1 MMENVQLA
9 ASASRHALTLLS
21 KSTGQEKR
29 GTRLSG
35 KTYIKGNEAIAQAA
49 IRAGC
54 EAFFGYPITPSSE
67 IPETLAKEYPANLSV
82 FLQAESE
89 LAAINMVYGAACTG
103 SRAMTASS
111 SPGMSLKLEGIS
123 YIAGAELPAVIVNV
137 NRAGPGLGNIGPEQS
152 DYFQATKG
160 GGHGGYRM
168 IVLAPNSVQEMA
180 TLTMDAFEL
189 AERYKNPVLI
199 LTDAYLGQMKEDVV
213 FPEREIAKTDNSS
226 WAITGAKQREA
237 HVISSIHLDFTE
249 MEKHVAHLIEKYKT
263 MEEEQVRFEEYRTDD
278 AELIGVAYGI
288 VSRILKDTVDRARR
302 RGMKVGMIRPI
313 TLWPF
318 PHKTIG
324 ALAGRAKAFLT
335 VELNTGQMVEDV
347 RLAVNGQVPVH
358 FHGRYGGNLPS
369 GTEILEEMGRIMG
382 EKT

>member
-1 MMENVQLA
+1 M
-9 ASASRHALTLLS
+9 
-21 KSTGQEKR
+21 
-29 GTRLSG
+29 SG

-67 IPETLAKEYPANLSV
+67 IPETLAKEYPSKLKV

-89 LAAINMVYGAACTG
+89 VAAINMVYGAACAG
-103 SRAMTASS
+103 SRVMTASS
-111 SPGMSLKLEGIS
+111 SPGISLKQEGIS
-123 YIAGAELPAVIVNV
+123 YLAGTELPCVIVNV

-152 DYFQATKG
+152 DYFQATRG

-189 AERYKNPVLI
+189 AERYRNPVLI

-213 FPEREIAKTDNSS
+213 FPERETVKIDNSS
-226 WAITGAKQREA
+226 WAVTGAKGRA
-237 HVISSIHLDFTE
+237 PHVVSSIHLDFAE
-249 MEKHVAHLIEKYKT
+249 MEDHVTHLLQKYKM
-263 MEEEQVRFEEYRTDD
+263 MEEEEVRFEEYKTDD

-288 VSRILKDTVDRARR
+288 VSRILKGTVDRARA
-302 RGMKVGMIRPI
+302 RGMEVGMIRPI

-318 PHKTIG
+318 PSNRISE
-324 ALAGRAKAFLT
+324 LAQNAKAFLA

-347 RLAVNGQVPVH
+347 RLAVNGRRPVH
-358 FHGRYGGNLPS
+358 FHGRYGGKLPTA
-369 GTEILEEMGRIMG
+369 TELLDKMTTIIGDER
-382 EKT
+382 

>member
-1 MMENVQLA
+1 M
-9 ASASRHALTLLS
+9 SS
-21 KSTGQEKR
+21 
-29 GTRLSG
+29 

-67 IPETLAKEYPANLSV
+67 IPETLAKEYPARLRV

-103 SRAMTASS
+103 SRVMTASS
-111 SPGMSLKLEGIS
+111 SPGMSLKQEGIS
-123 YIAGAELPAVIVNV
+123 YLAGAELPAVIVNV

-152 DYFQATKG
+152 DYFQATRG

-168 IVLAPNSVQEMA
+168 IVLAPNSVQDMA

-189 AERYKNPVLI
+189 AERYRNPVLI

-213 FPEREIAKTDNSS
+213 FPRREIVKTDNSS
-226 WAITGAKQREA
+226 WAITGAMEREA
-237 HVISSIHLDFTE
+237 HVITSIHLDFTE
-249 MEKHVAHLIEKYKT
+249 MERHVAQLIQKYKK

-318 PHKTIG
+318 PYKRIG
-324 ALAGRAKAFLT
+324 ELAEQAKAFLT
-335 VELNTGQMVEDV
+335 VELNTGQMVDDV
-347 RLAVNGQVPVH
+347 RLAVNGRVPVY

-369 GTEILEEMGRIMG
+369 ATEVLEKMVTIIG
-382 EKT
+382 EER

>member
-1 MMENVQLA
+1 
-9 ASASRHALTLLS
+9 
-21 KSTGQEKR
+21 
-29 GTRLSG
+29 LSG
-35 KTYIKGNEAIAQAA
+35 KTYIKGNEAVAHAA

-67 IPETLAKEYPANLSV
+67 IPETLAKEYPANLRV

-103 SRAMTASS
+103 SRVMTASS
-111 SPGMSLKLEGIS
+111 SPS
-123 YIAGAELPAVIVNV
+123 YLAGAELPAVIVNV

-152 DYFQATKG
+152 DYFQATRG

-189 AERYKNPVLI
+189 AERYRNPVLI

-213 FPEREIAKTDNSS
+213 FPQREIVKTDNSS
-226 WAITGAKQREA
+226 WAIVGAKDRDT
-237 HVISSIHLDFTE
+237 HVITSIHLDFAE
-249 MEKHVAHLIEKYKT
+249 MERHVTHLIEKYEK
-263 MEEEQVRFEEYRTDD
+263 MKKEQVRFEEYRTDD

-318 PHKTIG
+318 PYKRIG
-324 ALAGRAKAFLT
+324 ELAGHAKTFLT

-347 RLAVNGQVPVH
+347 RLAVNGRAPVY
-358 FHGRYGGNLPS
+358 FHGRYGGKLPS
-369 GTEILEEMGRIMG
+369 GTEILEETAKIIG

>member
-1 MMENVQLA
+1 M
-9 ASASRHALTLLS
+9 
-21 KSTGQEKR
+21 
-29 GTRLSG
+29 SG
-35 KTYIKGNEAIAQAA
+35 KTYIKGNEAIAHAS

-67 IPETLAKEYPANLSV
+67 IPETLAKEYPNKLRV

-103 SRAMTASS
+103 SRVMTASS
-111 SPGMSLKLEGIS
+111 SPGISLKQEGIS
-123 YIAGAELPAVIVNV
+123 YLAGGELPCVIVNV

-152 DYFQATKG
+152 DYFQATRG

-189 AERYKNPVLI
+189 AERYRNPVLI
-199 LTDAYLGQMKEDVV
+199 LTDAYLGQMKEDIV
-213 FPEREIAKTDNSS
+213 FPERKIVKIDNSS
-226 WAITGAKQREA
+226 WAVTGAKGREP
-237 HVISSIHLDFTE
+237 HVVSSIHLDFAE
-249 MEKHVAHLIEKYKT
+249 MEDHVSHLLQKYKM
-263 MEEEQVRFEEYRTDD
+263 MEEEEVRFEEYKADD

-288 VSRILKDTVDRARR
+288 VSRILKGTVDRARA
-302 RGMKVGMIRPI
+302 RGMEVGMIRPI

-318 PHKTIG
+318 PSKRISE
-324 ALAGRAKAFLT
+324 LAQNAKAFLT

-347 RLAVNGQVPVH
+347 RLAVNGLRPVH
-358 FHGRYGGNLPS
+358 FHGRYGGKLPTA
-369 GTEILEEMGRIMG
+369 TELLEKMTTVIGDDR
-382 EKT
+382 